1 MKLLIIDD
9 HPLVR
14 RGIVSLLLN
23 ENIMYEVKEAGNR
36 KEAINIL
43 TNDKPDI
50 AIVDLKLGLENG
62 IEIVAEGKK
71 LSQNTKYIV
80 LTSFI
85 SYEDFL
91 KAEQVGMEGY
101 ILKEALAE
109 DILYAINLVSRGKKY
124 YDSGIIEYM
133 NSNNNKGIIGQ
144 LTERER
150 EVLKELGHG
159 LSNDEIAKQLFIS
172 TNTVKKHV
180 SSIMTKLNLC
190 HRTQVVMLLNNRM
203 TM

>member
-14 RGIVSLLLN
+14 RGLVSMLSN
-23 ENIMYEVKEAGNR
+23 ESCMYDVKEAGNLM
-36 KEAINIL
+36 EAMDIL
-43 TNDKPDI
+43 TNEKPNI
-50 AIVDLKLGLENG
+50 AMVDLKLGLENG
-62 IEIVAEGKK
+62 IEIVAKGRE
-71 LSQNTKYIV
+71 LSQNTKYLM

-91 KAEQVGMEGY
+91 KAEKVGMDGY
-101 ILKEALAE
+101 ILKEALVE

-124 YDSGIIEYM
+124 YDPGIIEYM
-133 NSNNNKGIIGQ
+133 ESNNNKGITDQ
-144 LTERER
+144 LTDRER
-150 EVLKELGHG
+150 EVFEELGQG

-180 SSIMTKLNLC
+180 SSIMSKLNLS
-190 HRTQVVMLLNNRM
+190 HRTQVVMLINNKL